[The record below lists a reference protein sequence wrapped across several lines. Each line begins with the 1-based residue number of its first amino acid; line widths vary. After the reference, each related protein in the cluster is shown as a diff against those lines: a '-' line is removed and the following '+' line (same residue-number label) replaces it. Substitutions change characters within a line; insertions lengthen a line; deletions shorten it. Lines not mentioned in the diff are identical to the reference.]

1 MPASPLTPDTFPDWN
16 FRSGGVRA
24 NTDKRRPAPTRIGHD
39 DVEAEDFVFHLK
51 RNLVVERSFIGAA
64 IDRRLA
70 DDRQHRLF
78 DDAVF
83 HLEGT
88 NGEADD
94 RIVPLRQTPAL
105 RQQIPDRRE
114 RTPR

>member
-1 MPASPLTPDTFPDWN
+1 MPAPPLTPDTFPDWN

-24 NTDKRRPAPTRIGHD
+24 DTQEGRPAAAGIGHD
-39 DVEAEDFVFHLK
+39 NVEAEDFVFHLK

-78 DDAVF
+78 DRAEF
-83 HLEGT
+83 
-88 NGEADD
+88 
-94 RIVPLRQTPAL
+94 
-105 RQQIPDRRE
+105 
-114 RTPR
+114 